1 MSQPA
6 KKTHRGDSF
15 VVQVTRPASA
25 YPMVRI
31 VRRSRKRR
39 PGKVSEERTIG
50 VYGGKEEFEQGRIEE
65 LAKEIGLAILG
76 GSPIIRAW
84 RSGKQAE
91 PSKED
96 RATLVLRDVC
106 NRGGRV
112 SAQEFQDLAAHFG
125 YDPRGAGVLFK
136 KYLRRTGDEVVLT
149 EAGYDRLGDIQLLP
163 VRKRAPLPEPLNL
176 PGKPLSDYIS
186 EGRE

>member
-1 MSQPA
+1 MSEPA

-15 VVQVTRPASA
+15 VVHVTRPASA

-31 VRRSRKRR
+31 IRRSRRR
-39 PGKVSEERTIG
+39 QPGRVSEERTIG
-50 VYGGKEEFEQGRIEE
+50 VFGGKEEFEQGRIEE

-84 RSGKQAE
+84 RSGKHVE
-91 PSKED
+91 PSQED

-112 SAQEFQDLAAHFG
+112 TAREFQDLTAHFG

-136 KYLRRTGDEVVLT
+136 NYLRRAGDEVVLT
-149 EAGYDRLGDIQLLP
+149 DAGYDRVGDIQLLP
-163 VRKRAPLPEPLNL
+163 SRKRAHLPEPIRL
-176 PGKPLSDYIS
+176 PGKPLSAYVS

>member
-1 MSQPA
+1 MSEQS

-15 VVQVTRPASA
+15 VVHVTRPASA
-25 YPMVRI
+25 FPMVRI
-31 VRRSRKRR
+31 IKRSRRRR
-39 PGKVSEERTIG
+39 PGRVSEERTIG
-50 VYGGKEEFEQGRIEE
+50 VYGGKEEFEPGRIEE

-84 RSGKQAE
+84 RSGKHDA

-96 RATLVLRDVC
+96 RATLILRDVC
-106 NRGGRV
+106 NRGGKV
-112 SAQEFQDLAAHFG
+112 SAHEFQELAAHFG

-136 KYLRRTGDEVVLT
+136 NYLRRVGAEVVLT
-149 EAGYDRLGDIQLLP
+149 DAGHDRLGDIQLLP
-163 VRKRAPLPEPLNL
+163 PGKRAPLPEPIRL
-176 PGKPLSDYIS
+176 PGKPLSEYVS